1 MASEACLTGSH
12 RFASFGISVVD
23 GFSFCLSL
31 QLKIGKT
38 YVGYM
43 VECTRPI
50 DGDQQKGSALRAWF
64 CIPEGILSSATM
76 IYTQVSQ
83 PTLLNVRSP
92 MDD

>member
-1 MASEACLTGSH
+1 
-12 RFASFGISVVD
+12 
-23 GFSFCLSL
+23 
-31 QLKIGKT
+31 
-38 YVGYM
+38 M